1 MRIAWPEFAGTRDID
16 YHPLFRGYLSRSV
29 WRFYTHALTPTGLWF
44 AGLTTLLGFVA
55 ISGSLDLPLFIP
67 FCYASGIWAGAF
79 FYMLVFPPRV
89 HIQAA
94 HANRVGVDE
103 ILPVDVEIQ
112 QLRRWAPPLCIV
124 PHGLHPAMDPVP
136 PKGVDFPLLGR
147 EERSRA
153 RLGLRC
159 KKRGLFRLKGFRV
172 QSDFPYGIL
181 HAYRI
186 YPLESSLLVYPRF
199 TSLSH
204 FQLPVGR
211 RYQPGGIAFASSLGD
226 SFELI
231 GTREYREGDNPRD
244 IDWRATGRLN
254 KPVVREY
261 REEYFL
267 RVAVI
272 LDTHIPDV
280 GRDALGRV
288 RSSPTSRSLKE
299 AFERAVS
306 LTAAVSDKMARD
318 DYLVDLF
325 AAGPNLYH
333 LTAGRSIAYLDQILD
348 ILACVEESPI
358 APFATIEP
366 ELFDHLAQVTAV
378 VCLLLDWDE
387 TRRAFIQRIQDSGA
401 AVKVIFVRD
410 EPFTLDPN
418 FDDALLGRSRFIT
431 REEFDQGIQEI

>member
-1 MRIAWPEFAGTRDID
+1 
-16 YHPLFRGYLSRSV
+16 
-29 WRFYTHALTPTGLWF
+29 
-44 AGLTTLLGFVA
+44 
-55 ISGSLDLPLFIP
+55 
-67 FCYASGIWAGAF
+67 
-79 FYMLVFPPRV
+79 
-89 HIQAA
+89 
-94 HANRVGVDE
+94 
-103 ILPVDVEIQ
+103 
-112 QLRRWAPPLCIV
+112 
-124 PHGLHPAMDPVP
+124 
-136 PKGVDFPLLGR
+136 
-147 EERSRA
+147 
-153 RLGLRC
+153 
-159 KKRGLFRLKGFRV
+159 
-172 QSDFPYGIL
+172 
-181 HAYRI
+181 
-186 YPLESSLLVYPRF
+186 
-199 TSLSH
+199 
-204 FQLPVGR
+204 
-211 RYQPGGIAFASSLGD
+211 
-226 SFELI
+226 
-231 GTREYREGDNPRD
+231 
-244 IDWRATGRLN
+244 
-254 KPVVREY
+254 
-261 REEYFL
+261 
-267 RVAVI
+267 
-272 LDTHIPDV
+272 
-280 GRDALGRV
+280 
-288 RSSPTSRSLKE
+288 LKE